1 MKRPQLLLAGL
12 VLVTLAACSGGASP
26 SPTPGPSPT
35 PEPSAIPGPTPGP
48 ALSLAELKYAL
59 IDELGQLWYCDPDFW
74 PIQRQDE
81 IESARERWAEVV
93 AETAAFEAITSR
105 LNLDPDGDFTDGQKL
120 DVYRVWKVLNAI
132 ALDPIGN
139 DTWRFDYLAQPKA
152 GVAEGTRTG
161 GTIAA
166 DAEITIE
173 QQAAAGEPMCP
184 ICLARGTLIDA
195 PDGPLPVDGLRIG
208 DPIWTLD
215 ESGQRVR
222 GTVIAVGSTAA
233 PAGHQVVRLVLADG
247 RTVTASPGHPLADG
261 RRLGDLRAGD
271 AVDGSVVVSAD
282 LVAYDGGRTFDL
294 VVGGPTGI
302 YLVDGI
308 PMGSTLRP

>member
-1 MKRPQLLLAGL
+1 MMRRQLLLAGL

-35 PEPSAIPGPTPGP
+35 RGPTPGP
-48 ALSLAELKYAL
+48 ALTLAELKYAL
-59 IDELGQLWYCDPDFW
+59 IDELGQLWYCDRDFW

-81 IESARERWAEVV
+81 IEAATQRWAEVV

-120 DVYRVWKVLNAI
+120 DVYRVWKVLSAI

-152 GVAEGTRTG
+152 GAAEGTRTG
-161 GTIAA
+161 GTIAV

-222 GTVIAVGSTAA
+222 GTVIAVGSIAA
-233 PAGHQVVRLVLADG
+233 PAGHQVVRLDLADG

-282 LVAYDGGRTFDL
+282 LVAYDGTRTFDL
-294 VVGGPTGI
+294 VVSGPTGI

>member
-1 MKRPQLLLAGL
+1 MKTRQLLLAGL

-26 SPTPGPSPT
+26 SPTPGPSST
-35 PEPSAIPGPTPGP
+35 PGPTPRS
-48 ALSLAELKYAL
+48 ALTLAELKYAL
-59 IDELGQLWYCDPDFW
+59 IDELGQLWYCDRDFY

-81 IESARERWAEVV
+81 IKSARERWAEVI
-93 AETAAFEAITSR
+93 ADIAAFEAITSR
-105 LNLDPDGDFTDGQKL
+105 LNLDLDGDFTDGQKL

-152 GVAEGTRTG
+152 GAAEGTRTS
-161 GTIAA
+161 GTIG
-166 DAEITIE
+166 AEARITIE
-173 QQAAAGEPMCP
+173 QRAAAGEPMCP

-195 PDGPLPVDGLRIG
+195 PDGPLPVDELRIG
-208 DPIWTLD
+208 DPIWTLG
-215 ESGQRVR
+215 ESRQRVR

-233 PAGHQVVRLVLADG
+233 PAGHRVVRLVLADG

-261 RRLGDLRAGD
+261 RGLGDLRAGD

-282 LVAYDGGRTFDL
+282 LVVYDGTRTFDL
-294 VVGGPTGI
+294 VVSGPTGI

-308 PMGSTLRP
+308 PMSSTLRP